1 MKWEYIL
8 AVLLALLI
16 SYLMFVV
23 LSPFFIPIF
32 WAAVLVILF
41 YPYYLWLLKKTGG
54 RQSLASIIACT
65 SIALFI
71 IVPLAVIGTM
81 MAGELLNLYNWAEG
95 YLKEMSTRAHK
106 SPAFIYPFLEKYIG
120 GFVNV
125 QSLDLRAIAATVI
138 REVAGYAGESVTGF
152 VKSFAEF
159 FVNLFLAFFSM
170 YFLFKDGDK
179 LFNIVKDLIPI
190 TDHHKDMIIA
200 KNRGVIYAT
209 IYGGIMVGV
218 VQALLG
224 GLAFWFLG
232 IPAALVLGFV
242 MFFATF
248 LPSVGSSLVW
258 GPIAVYLFLK
268 GDIFGGTILAIWGV
282 FVIGLVDNILRPYII
297 GGKTN
302 LHPLLLFFSIFG
314 AVNMFGLIGIIA
326 GPLILSIG
334 QAVIEFYHEYVKS
347 RNTWAG

>member
-8 AVLLALLI
+8 AVLLALLV

-23 LSPFFIPIF
+23 MSPFFIPIF
-32 WAAVLVILF
+32 WAAVLVVLF
-41 YPYYLWLLKKTGG
+41 YPYYLWLLKKTGQ
-54 RQSLASIIACT
+54 RPSLASLIACL

-71 IVPLAVIGTM
+71 IVPLAIIGTM
-81 MAGELLNLYNWAEG
+81 MAGELLHLYEWAEG

-120 GFVNV
+120 AFVNV
-125 QSLDLRAIAATVI
+125 QSLDLRGIVATVI

-152 VKSFAEF
+152 VKSFAGF

-209 IYGGIMVGV
+209 IYGGIMVGA

-232 IPAALVLGFV
+232 IPAALLLGFV

-268 GDIFGGTILAIWGV
+268 GDIFGATILAIWGV

-297 GGKTN
+297 GNKTN

-314 AVNMFGLIGIIA
+314 AVNVFGLIGIIA

-334 QAVIEFYHEYVKS
+334 QAVIEFYHEYVSS

>member
-8 AVLLALLI
+8 AVFLAFI
-16 SYLMFVV
+16 VGYLMYAM
-23 LSPFFIPIF
+23 LAPFFIPIF
-32 WAAVLVILF
+32 WGAVLVVLF
-41 YPYYLWLLKKTGG
+41 YPYYLWLLRKTGQ
-54 RQSLASIIACT
+54 RAYLASLIACF

-71 IVPLAVIGTM
+71 IVPVAIIGTM
-81 MAGELLNLYNWAEG
+81 MAGELLHLYNWAEN
-95 YLKEMSTRAHK
+95 YLREMSAKAHQ
-106 SPAFIYPFLEKYIG
+106 SPLFIYPLLEKYLG

-125 QSLDLRAIAATVI
+125 QSLDLKGILAAGV
-138 REVAGYAGESVTGF
+138 REVAGYTGESVTGF

-159 FVNLFLAFFSM
+159 FINLFLAFFSM
-170 YFLFKDGDK
+170 YFLFKDGDR
-179 LFNIVKDLIPI
+179 LFTMVKDLIPI

-200 KNRGVIYAT
+200 KNRAVIYAT
-209 IYGGIMVGV
+209 IYGGIVVGL
-218 VQALLG
+218 VQAVLG

-232 IPAALVLGFV
+232 IPAALLLGFA

-258 GPIAVYLFLK
+258 GPVAVYLFLK
-268 GDIFGGTILAIWGV
+268 GDIFGGTILGIWGV